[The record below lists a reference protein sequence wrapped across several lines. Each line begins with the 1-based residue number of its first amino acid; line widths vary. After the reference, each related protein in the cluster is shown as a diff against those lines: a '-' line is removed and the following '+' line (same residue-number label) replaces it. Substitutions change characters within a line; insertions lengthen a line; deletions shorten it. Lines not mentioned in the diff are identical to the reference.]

1 MCCKITE
8 ENYFT
13 CVVTVVLWYLCYCTS
28 MQGRAVV
35 GLNQHKIWYSKVLL
49 VNRRADLG
57 TALFFENLGRYFWGP
72 HAEAQNYHT
81 NLGTAWGPYGDRR
94 DRTIYLTGAKIFSQK

>member
-1 MCCKITE
+1 MVE
-8 ENYFT
+8 RLF
-13 CVVTVVLWYLCYCTS
+13 
-28 MQGRAVV
+28 QGGAVV

-72 HAEAQNYHT
+72 HAEAQN
-81 NLGTAWGPYGDRR
+81 
-94 DRTIYLTGAKIFSQK
+94 

>member
-1 MCCKITE
+1 MGFSKISADAD
-8 ENYFT
+8 F
-13 CVVTVVLWYLCYCTS
+13 
-28 MQGRAVV
+28 GGGAVV
-35 GLNQHKIWYSKVLL
+35 GLNQHKLWYSKVLL

>member
-1 MCCKITE
+1 MASEASRLVSSSDPFDLVSQIPLGTLIQ
-8 ENYFT
+8 YRP
-13 CVVTVVLWYLCYCTS
+13 
-28 MQGRAVV
+28 GGAVV

-72 HAEAQNYHT
+72 HAEAQN
-81 NLGTAWGPYGDRR
+81 
-94 DRTIYLTGAKIFSQK
+94 